1 MKYFITRDETILFG
15 SFSLM
20 QKKKKNKEKLKMNH
34 GNIHVKSN
42 LAQASL
48 KGLTSMSVATGQPC
62 KRPSDLLHNSIDSS
76 RDN

>member
-1 MKYFITRDETILFG
+1 
-15 SFSLM
+15 
-20 QKKKKNKEKLKMNH
+20 MNH